1 MHNEDTTE
9 SHGLTNLIKKI
20 QSMALDSIANETQ
33 LQETI
38 GELRNDL
45 RDLKI
50 ELGDANKKIESL
62 TSERDKLADLL
73 QEWVDLANRLKT

>member
-1 MHNEDTTE
+1 
-9 SHGLTNLIKKI
+9 
-20 QSMALDSIANETQ
+20 MALDSIANETQ

-50 ELGDANKKIESL
+50 ELGDANKKIEIL
-62 TSERDKLADLL
+62 TSERDKLVDLL
-73 QEWVDLANRLKT
+73 HEWVDLANRLKT